1 MTLFML
7 PVRIRAWRTG
17 TNADTQ
23 ATTIDV
29 SNGGIKS
36 FVSNKGDRGSSLLP
50 SAVRLW

>member
-23 ATTIDV
+23 ATIIAV
-29 SNGGIKS
+29 SNGVIKS
-36 FVSNKGDRGSSLLP
+36 FVFNPGGSCLLP
-50 SAVRLW
+50 AAVRLW